1 MKKVEYRVE
10 DFNFIL
16 ISWVCFNNQL
26 THLKKKT
33 VQLTIKTKQKMA
45 FHQST
50 SIYFGLLLMIFLVP
64 KFGCQHESLPIKI
77 NNSNQIIYEH
87 QLKPNKSI
95 NNVYDVDNNDDNDWQ
110 IGFYIMISLIPIWC
124 LLFGFV
130 IFTIYNFFLLMN
142 MMNYLLNHHHF

>member
-1 MKKVEYRVE
+1 
-10 DFNFIL
+10 
-16 ISWVCFNNQL
+16 
-26 THLKKKT
+26 
-33 VQLTIKTKQKMA
+33 MA

-130 IFTIYNFFLLMN
+130 IFTIYVCILSNQYPENNGTTSTPLDDYVDEFLFADEYDELFVKSPS
-142 MMNYLLNHHHF
+142 LLISHIA